1 MIEPHV
7 LLHAPPEAQKLPHGL
22 REVRPREHPGELVGR
37 EADEEVDAL
46 LVVVLALVDGQHAVR
61 LVGGILDV
69 SDEVVSP
76 ETYRQL
82 RDLHGVRSL
91 AVPQAAVEP
100 PPPGRVDGTG
110 LIDLHRAREAVVPGH
125 EFPRGLSAD
134 EPLQG
139 SCDLQRVVVGAVG
152 GPASADAH
160 EAVEEGHGHH
170 GQQLLGF
177 HELAILPLW
186 PQHIVVF
193 APEDRRKKLRDH
205 GVDVARGG
213 VLGAPVEAGPELAT
227 GLEQVHVVRAD
238 EGLGEADN
246 GLDEGVLTVV
256 VTRRRGDQARD
267 LGDLALLLQT
277 ADHVQDLALRRLE
290 AVNDGGD
297 RPDHVGLRE
306 QYQLLVHKVCVTHL
320 RLAVIHELS
329 LNVAV
334 DPLLAV
340 IRALLVECKV
350 NGLVILCAVVT
361 VLHPVRINRSK
372 VLLRLLGGA
381 CTQTL
386 VILDLEALAIV
397 CLLLP
402 RFVLRHGVEAHQR
415 LALRGL
421 HDGGEELLEEAGDP
435 GQGGP
440 PRVDEVDQQALDVGA
455 VVILICHD
463 HDGAVAQAL
472 ELGVVLAVEVQAD
485 DLDDVLDLLVRHH
498 LLQRR
503 IAHVEQL
510 AAKREDTKPVPPD
523 DAEACHSQ
531 GLG

>member
-290 AVNDGGD
+290 TVQEQRNRAPTVV
-297 RPDHVGLRE
+297 RAEVHKLPVEEVRKRHVALIVV
-306 QYQLLVHKVCVTHL
+306 QLLRPV
-320 RLAVIHELS
+320 RLL
-329 LNVAV
+329 
-334 DPLLAV
+334 DPVFPVLCAAGL
-340 IRALLVECKV
+340 EGTPY
-350 NGLVILCAVVT
+350 GLVITCARVVQAEHMPIQ
-361 VLHPVRINRSK
+361 LRK
-372 VLLRLLGGA
+372 VLLRLLTG
-381 CTQTL
+381 
-386 VILDLEALAIV
+386 
-397 CLLLP
+397 
-402 RFVLRHGVEAHQR
+402 
-415 LALRGL
+415 
-421 HDGGEELLEEAGDP
+421 
-435 GQGGP
+435 
-440 PRVDEVDQQALDVGA
+440 
-455 VVILICHD
+455 
-463 HDGAVAQAL
+463 
-472 ELGVVLAVEVQAD
+472 
-485 DLDDVLDLLVRHH
+485 
-498 LLQRR
+498 
-503 IAHVEQL
+503 
-510 AAKREDTKPVPPD
+510 
-523 DAEACHSQ
+523 
-531 GLG
+531 